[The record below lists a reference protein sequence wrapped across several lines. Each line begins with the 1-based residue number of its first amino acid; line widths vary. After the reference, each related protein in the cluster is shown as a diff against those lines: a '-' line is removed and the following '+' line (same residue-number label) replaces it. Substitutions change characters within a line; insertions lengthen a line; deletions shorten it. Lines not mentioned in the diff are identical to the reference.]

1 MKATQYTGIYA
12 GKNAVR
18 MEFLYRHQR
27 CRETIHVRPTESN
40 LRRLRD
46 HLEEVRMAIKIGKFD
61 YFEYFP
67 ESKNAFQFSDN
78 KAAHMT
84 IEQMMTRW
92 YEQSYKNWAF
102 STEKANRGRMDN
114 HVIPNFGR
122 IIVQDFT
129 PSRFRE
135 WQRTA
140 IVSAKTVNEVHSL
153 LSQAFDFLVYDDIID
168 QNPMKRVRRLK
179 HHTKEVQPFTSEER
193 EKILSALPEG
203 YARDFYE
210 FAFWTGLRT
219 GEQIGLRWDNVDLER
234 KVIFIR
240 ESIVK
245 GRKTGTKTKG
255 SNRTH
260 EISEQALKVLKR
272 IKRYGN
278 KSEFVFLDPRTLER
292 WKYEGIPRERFW
304 TKAVNVA
311 RVRYRKPYACRHSY
325 ASLMLSINMNP
336 MWVARQLGH
345 QDWGM
350 IRKVYGRWIGDQN
363 NGNLKVG

>member
-18 MEFLYRHQR
+18 MEFIYRHQR
-27 CRETIHVRPTESN
+27 CRETIHVRPTDSN

-84 IEQMMTRW
+84 IEKMMTLW

-114 HVIPNFGR
+114 HIIPNFGQ
-122 IIVQDFT
+122 IIVNDFT

-135 WQRTA
+135 WQR
-140 IVSAKTVNEVHSL
+140 KTKLSPKTIRHVRSL
-153 LSQAFDFLVYDDIID
+153 MTQAFNFLVYDDIID
-168 QNPMKRVRRLK
+168 FNPMKRVRPIKDER
-179 HHTKEVQPFTSEER
+179 KEIKAFTPVER
-193 EKILSALPEG
+193 EKILTALPEG

-219 GEQIGLRWDNVDLER
+219 GEQIGLRWKNVDLER
-234 KVIFIR
+234 KVAFIC

-245 GRKTGTKTKG
+245 GREASTKTVG

-260 EISEQALKVLKR
+260 ELSERALSVLER
-272 IKRYGN
+272 IRSYRAQ
-278 KSEFVFLDPRTLER
+278 SEFVFLDPRTFDR
-292 WKYEGIPRERFW
+292 WRYDGVPRERFW
-304 TKAVNVA
+304 KKALVKAEVEYL
-311 RVRYRKPYACRHSY
+311 RPYSCRHSY
-325 ASLMLSINMNP
+325 ASLMLSSGANP
-336 MWVARQLGH
+336 MWVANQLGH
-345 QDWGM
+345 KDCSM
-350 IRKVYGRWIGDQN
+350 IWKHYGRWIKIKNKDEIIPD
-363 NGNLKVG
+363 